1 MTDRTLTQTEIDA
14 LLHGEFDMTPKPLGY
29 DEAVANAKGMVDGGS
44 LKFTDTPIGKICV
57 ALLYAHEQ
65 RKTEGT
71 VEVCLVCEN
80 PFTNGVCKYS
90 ADTVEYKRNYPDN
103 CPIRRGGEG

>member
-14 LLHGEFDMTPKPLGY
+14 LLYGEFDMTPKPPGY
-29 DEAVANAKGMVDGGS
+29 DEAVKEAMLLKYFADNGGNINVDVLRS
-44 LKFTDTPIGKICV
+44 AR

-65 RKTEGT
+65 RRTEGT
-71 VEVCLVCEN
+71 HEVCNE
-80 PFTNGVCKYS
+80 CKRKCDRWCGA
-90 ADTVEYKRNYPDN
+90 ADSVIDYDD